1 MASACT
7 VIAYLWNY
15 FGPFLSH
22 CNDPFFNDLFFWDQ
36 GHIKSML
43 CTPLV
48 NCAPAINVA
57 CMLIGGRFLLNLL

>member
-1 MASACT
+1 M
-7 VIAYLWNY
+7 VDQ
-15 FGPFLSH
+15 G
-22 CNDPFFNDLFFWDQ
+22 Q